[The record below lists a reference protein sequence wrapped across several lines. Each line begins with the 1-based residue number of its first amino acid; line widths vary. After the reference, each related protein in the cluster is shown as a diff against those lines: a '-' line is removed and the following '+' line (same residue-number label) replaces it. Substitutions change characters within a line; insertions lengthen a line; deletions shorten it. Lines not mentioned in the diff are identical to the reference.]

1 MTIENRRLL
10 PYDSRVSIIRR
21 SFRTAIATDI
31 SAFEHLRP
39 IRSALVILAA
49 LGYTF
54 DHHDKRAL
62 LPIGIGLLFTAIA
75 DRGVSLRRRIP
86 AMAGAALAVT
96 IGTAIGGLVSDNQVL
111 HVVVGGV
118 AGLACGLAG
127 VAGVSSMTAGVLGL
141 VVFTIF
147 SGSPIDLLHWKTNTL
162 LMLLGAS
169 IMIASVLIEFGVRAA
184 LRRLPDP
191 GNELPPD
198 SLWTRSKV
206 HLHWGDPFIL
216 HSLRLAIVMMIATM
230 LEEVLTFPHSYWI
243 PMTVAWISRPDR
255 DGTVEKVTLRVA
267 GTLVGVAIAGSLIGI
282 TPATNT
288 ESIVMIAIAAYV
300 VLAFL
305 VPNYAIAV
313 AGITVF
319 VFFLFHVVGFPLD
332 GSIKARVA
340 STFIAAVLVL
350 IAVRIGQRPQRAD
363 EPQVS

>member
-1 MTIENRRLL
+1 M
-10 PYDSRVSIIRR
+10 II
-21 SFRTAIATDI
+21 
-31 SAFEHLRP
+31 
-39 IRSALVILAA
+39 AA
-49 LGYTF
+49 LSYTF

-62 LPIGIGLLFTAIA
+62 LPIGIGLLFTAFA
-75 DRGVSLRRRIP
+75 DRGVSLRRRITS
-86 AMAGAALAVT
+86 MAGSALAIT

-127 VAGVSSMTAGVLGL
+127 VAGISSMTAGVLGL
-141 VVFTIF
+141 VAFTIF
-147 SGSPIDLLHWKTNTL
+147 SGSPIDLLNWRTNAL
-162 LMLLGAS
+162 LILLGAS
-169 IMIASVLIEFGVRAA
+169 IMIASVLVEFGVRAA
-184 LRRLPDP
+184 LRRLPDSD
-191 GNELPPD
+191 NELVPD

-206 HLHWGDPFIL
+206 HLHWGDPIIL
-216 HSLRLAIVMMIATM
+216 HSLRLAVVMMIATM

-267 GTLVGVAIAGSLIGI
+267 GTLVGVAVAGSLIGI
-282 TPATNT
+282 TPATST
-288 ESIVMIAIAAYV
+288 ESIIMIAIAAYV

-319 VFFLFHVVGFPLD
+319 GFFLFHVVGFPID

-340 STFIAAVLVL
+340 STFIAAALVLV
-350 IAVRIGQRPQRAD
+350 AVHIGRQPERAGD
-363 EPQVS
+363 TQIS